1 MKEKDRGE
9 RMLTAVF
16 FVDMANSKK
25 IAGWI

>member
-9 RMLTAVF
+9 HSLAAVF

-25 IAGWI
+25 FAGWM